1 MQLQS
6 HSGLASVNRICGFG
20 LTATRIF
27 FCRDRDVRV
36 DLLRQFQVI
45 AQRLNAFCNSFGLIV
60 ADRTRAPLAH
70 SRYVKLLAKIF

>member
-45 AQRLNAFCNSFGLIV
+45 ARRLNA
-60 ADRTRAPLAH
+60 LATLPGPPY
-70 SRYVKLLAKIF
+70 SINLSLPNVVDSAQPSPSVV